1 MFNFIFDMPWFVY
14 LFFRQYYIKNEIYI
28 ELCKRDSQ
36 RTTYNIEYLFLKSIF
51 QEKLFLHEKY
61 R

>member
-1 MFNFIFDMPWFVY
+1 MHLFVY